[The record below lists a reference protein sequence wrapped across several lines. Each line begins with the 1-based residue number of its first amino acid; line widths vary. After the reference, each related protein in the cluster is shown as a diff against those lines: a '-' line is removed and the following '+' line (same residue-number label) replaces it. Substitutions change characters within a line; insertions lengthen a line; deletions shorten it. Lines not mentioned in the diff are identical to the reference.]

1 VALTVTGY
9 KSNTARQLS
18 VKKILIFGKDGQ
30 LGKAFRAA
38 FTPLASTLEN
48 QPVIQYVGRA
58 ECDLSNESAITSLL
72 NQFEPELIINAS
84 AYTAVDK
91 AETEKDL
98 AFAINARAPELMAQY
113 AAQHGATFL
122 HYSTDYVFDGQKY
135 GFYLEDDIRN
145 PLGVYGKSKAEGEET
160 IVRAF
165 AEANAV
171 GTANG
176 TNSLKNKTGQF
187 AIFRTSWV
195 YGDGGNFIRTILR
208 LAKDKQELNV
218 IEDQQGVPTSAQ
230 WLAQVSLDLV
240 MKVDGQLNQFPSG
253 IYHAVPAGQTN
264 WHGLASLAVLT
275 AKEAGTS
282 LSLSP
287 QAIKPIPAVQYP
299 LPAPRPMNSLMST
312 DKLRKVF
319 EGRGDMSKL
328 AQLNEPWDV
337 AVQAYVRNLVHG
349 DNI

>member
-1 VALTVTGY
+1 
-9 KSNTARQLS
+9 

-30 LGKAFRAA
+30 LGKAFRVA
-38 FTPLASTLEN
+38 FTSLASTLEN
-48 QPVIQYVGRA
+48 QPVIQYIGRA
-58 ECDLSNESAITSLL
+58 ECDLANETAITSLL
-72 NQFEPELIINAS
+72 NQFKPELIINAS

-98 AFAINARAPELMAQY
+98 AFAVNARAPELMAQY

-145 PLGVYGKSKAEGEET
+145 PLGVYGKSKAAGEEA
-160 IVRAF
+160 IVRVF

-171 GTANG
+171 STVNA
-176 TNSLKNKTGQF
+176 TSLPKNKTGQF
-187 AIFRTSWV
+187 AILRTSWV

-208 LAKDKQELNV
+208 LAKDKQELKV
-218 IEDQQGVPTSAQ
+218 IEDQHGVPTSAQ

-240 MKVDGQLNQFPSG
+240 VKVNGVLNQFPSG
-253 IYHAVPAGQTN
+253 IYHVVPAGQTN
-264 WHGLASLAVLT
+264 WYELASLAVLT
-275 AKEAGTS
+275 AKKAGAS
-282 LSLSP
+282 LALSP
-287 QAIKPIPAVQYP
+287 QGIKPIPAVQYP

-312 DKLRKVF
+312 DKLRMVF

-337 AVQAYVRNLVHG
+337 AVQANVRHLVQD